1 MLNDRS
7 ATPATFTHRCSPTFT
22 KETAAWQCI
31 FEFTAKSTEDGVGT
45 MAQQNGTGVMRVTFF
60 DLEPWQVQYIREKSA
75 ELGLDKSVQ
84 LHFAPERL
92 VPEQCSQFAQC
103 DAIGVFVWT
112 KLGADIIEA
121 LPNLRLILTMSTGYD
136 HIDLEA
142 CRRGGITVCNVPHYG
157 ENTVAEHTF
166 ALILTLSR
174 RLRAAQQ
181 WIYHPT
187 KSIAELRGF
196 DLYGKT
202 LGVIG
207 AGNIGLH
214 VIRIARGFGMTVLA
228 HDIRPHP
235 LLAEVL
241 GFTYT
246 DLETLL
252 RNSDIVSLH
261 VPATP
266 ETYHLINRE
275 RLAMMKRGA
284 LLINTA
290 RGSVV
295 DTEALLWALDEG
307 ILAGAGLD
315 VIEGEEYIREE
326 SALLRAPLAEQTL
339 RRIAQAY
346 VLLHRENVVFTP
358 HIAFNSREAVQ
369 RILDTTLHNLK
380 AYLEGQPQN
389 VVE

>member
-1 MLNDRS
+1 M
-7 ATPATFTHRCSPTFT
+7 
-22 KETAAWQCI
+22 
-31 FEFTAKSTEDGVGT
+31 
-45 MAQQNGTGVMRVTFF
+45 
-60 DLEPWQVQYIREKSA
+60 
-75 ELGLDKSVQ
+75 
-84 LHFAPERL
+84 
-92 VPEQCSQFAQC
+92 
-103 DAIGVFVWT
+103 WT
-112 KLGADIIEA
+112 KLDAELLEA
-121 LPNLRLILTMSTGYD
+121 LPELRLILTMSTGYD
-136 HIDLEA
+136 HIDLET
-142 CRRGGITVCNVPHYG
+142 CRRWGITVCNVPHYG

-166 ALILTLSR
+166 ALILVLSR

-181 WIYHPT
+181 WVYRPST
-187 KSIAELRGF
+187 SIAELRGF

-214 VIRIARGFGMTVLA
+214 VIRIARGFGMRVLA
-228 HDIRPHP
+228 YDIRPQP

-252 RNSDIVSLH
+252 RSSDIVSLH

-266 ETYHLINRE
+266 ETYHMINRE
-275 RLAMMKRGA
+275 RLSMMKRGA

-315 VIEGEEYIREE
+315 VIEGEEYIKEE
-326 SALLRAPLAEQTL
+326 SMLLRAPVAEQTL
-339 RRIAQAY
+339 RKVVQAY
-346 VLLHRENVVFTP
+346 VLLHRDNIIFTP
-358 HIAFNSREAVQ
+358 HIAFNSEEAVQ

-380 AYLEGQPQN
+380 AFLEGRPQN
-389 VVE
+389 VVSEA